1 MTYASHG
8 VKIPTMDDRFRNEL
22 RDLERKQRELT
33 RAQEELAAKQRRLK
47 ESLLAGAAVE
57 PGARHAELRLLPG
70 RDPSSKNPD
79 DYELIVS
86 FVS

>member
-1 MTYASHG
+1 
-8 VKIPTMDDRFRNEL
+8 MDDRFRNEL

-33 RAQEELAAKQRRLK
+33 RAQEELAAIQRRLK
-47 ESLLAGAAVE
+47 ESMLAGAMVE
-57 PGARHAELRLLPG
+57 TGARHAELRLLPG
-70 RDPSSKNPD
+70 RDSSSKNPD